1 MDRDCLSTMGNMSLT
16 KRTQR
21 PRLRYHH
28 QAYLFLKEALSSTQQ
43 MLGRDPAAEAHQES
57 AHISGQELLEGI
69 RILAAQQYGMLA
81 PTVFAS
87 WGIRDTSDF
96 GRIVFELI
104 ELGELRR
111 TDQDQLSDF
120 DDGYAFDAVFQQDY
134 VIDTSRA
141 FPE

>member
-1 MDRDCLSTMGNMSLT
+1 MSLT
-16 KRTQR
+16 KRSPR

-28 QAYLFLKEALSSTQQ
+28 QAYLFVKEALSVTQQ
-43 MLGRDPAAEAHQES
+43 MLGRDTAAESDHES

-69 RILAAQQYGMLA
+69 RVLGAQQYGMLA
-81 PTVFAS
+81 PVVFAS

-96 GRIVFELI
+96 GKIVFELI

-111 TDQDQLSDF
+111 TEQDQLSDF
-120 DDGYAFDAVFQQDY
+120 EDGYRFDAAFHQDY

-141 FPE
+141 FSK